1 MSNKMNTEPAQKKVR
16 SRFALKHGAY
26 SIAFVAVAIAVFIVI
41 NILATALVQRFP
53 LNIDLTEGGD
63 YSVSEK
69 NIEYIKGITRPVTI
83 TVCATEGD
91 YATYMAQ
98 YASYYYNATDS
109 TNGKYYTQAMTLLDE
124 YTKYNSNIQ
133 VVYADPQSPEFSDI
147 KARVGSSANLT
158 YGSILIES
166 SFELDG
172 QPVSRSKVLSFA
184 DLYDVSDSTG
194 GYAAYYGTGYE
205 LTGSKVESA
214 VTSAIYSV
222 TSDKTTEVAYIT
234 AHMNGAALDALNS
247 TLADNNY
254 NVTAIDNLIGYDI
267 DESVEVLMIAA
278 PSSDYS
284 GAELEKLDAFLDNG
298 GQRGKTLVFFG
309 SADSP
314 DLPNLYAFLA
324 EWGIS
329 CMPGSV
335 YETEANN
342 IYQTNYI
349 YGMTSK
355 KSDYTSSTDSL
366 GRLYL
371 CGGNIPMSVRFESQ
385 GNRTTTEVMATSDTV
400 VVRPLGAGEDWTPD
414 NSAKQALS
422 SVIVSQDMV
431 YGSNHEELK
440 SYLLAFSSVDFV
452 SDDWLNFTGT
462 VGNMEL
468 TLGVFNQL
476 SGRNADEVT
485 FTNKTISV
493 ESFSDQVTV
502 LASNIVKIIFV
513 GIVPVAVL
521 VIGIVIW
528 SRRKNR

>member
-247 TLADNNY
+247 TLADNN
-254 NVTAIDNLIGYDI
+254 
-267 DESVEVLMIAA
+267 
-278 PSSDYS
+278 
-284 GAELEKLDAFLDNG
+284 
-298 GQRGKTLVFFG
+298 
-309 SADSP
+309 
-314 DLPNLYAFLA
+314 
-324 EWGIS
+324 
-329 CMPGSV
+329 
-335 YETEANN
+335 
-342 IYQTNYI
+342 
-349 YGMTSK
+349 
-355 KSDYTSSTDSL
+355 
-366 GRLYL
+366 
-371 CGGNIPMSVRFESQ
+371 
-385 GNRTTTEVMATSDTV
+385 
-400 VVRPLGAGEDWTPD
+400 
-414 NSAKQALS
+414 
-422 SVIVSQDMV
+422 
-431 YGSNHEELK
+431 
-440 SYLLAFSSVDFV
+440 
-452 SDDWLNFTGT
+452 
-462 VGNMEL
+462 
-468 TLGVFNQL
+468 
-476 SGRNADEVT
+476 
-485 FTNKTISV
+485 
-493 ESFSDQVTV
+493 
-502 LASNIVKIIFV
+502 
-513 GIVPVAVL
+513 
-521 VIGIVIW
+521 
-528 SRRKNR
+528 